1 MVVEILSR
9 MIRRELA
16 TLERELSAYADERD
30 IWHTPPG
37 ITNSAGTLALHLVG
51 NLRHF
56 VGAVLGGSG
65 YVRNRPAEFADRD
78 VPRSDLIDLIRR
90 ASSDVERALRRVGPE
105 RLDALYPLE
114 VAGSRLRT
122 LDFLIH
128 LEAHLAYHLGQVD
141 YHRRVVTGE
150 GAGVGAVAPGELLTA
165 APAEPA

>member
-1 MVVEILSR
+1 MVGEILSR

-16 TLERELSAYADERD
+16 TLERELQAYADERD

-56 VGAVLGGSG
+56 VGGVLGGSG

-78 VPRSDLIDLIRR
+78 VPRSDVIDQIRR
-90 ASSDVERALRRVGPE
+90 ASADVERALRRLGPE

-114 VAGSRLRT
+114 VAGTRLRT

-128 LEAHLAYHLGQVD
+128 LEAHLAYHIGQVD
-141 YHRRVVTGE
+141 YHRRVVTGD
-150 GAGVGAVAPGELLTA
+150 GASVGAVAPAELHTA